1 MLALPFIYGD
11 QGLKVALVM
20 LATSAVGLAV
30 YKILKRTFVRERPFI
45 RHSGISLARRSARS
59 IQLPLGPHAACSCLH
74 LAGLRGVS
82 RTRFALVPLAL
93 SIAASR
99 VVLGLHYPT
108 DVLVGRLVRRCKRR
122 DRRVADLS
130 RPSPGFMRVLFV
142 SDVYFPRVNGV
153 STSIRTFRSDLARLG
168 VETMLV
174 APAYPGA
181 AQDDDPSIIRVP
193 SGGVPRDPEDRRFL
207 GGPLKL
213 ALNAELAARVDLV
226 HIHTPFIAHYAG
238 VRFAREH
245 GLPVVATYHTF
256 FEDYLHHYVPIL
268 PRGIGR
274 WIARRFTLS
283 QCADVAA
290 LISPSAPMRDA
301 LAAYGVTTPIEVL
314 PTGLAA
320 ESFAPGDGA
329 RFRKQFALPADRPLL
344 LYVGRVAFE
353 KNIDFLLRT
362 FVRVLTRQPD
372 ALFVIAGE
380 GPALAHPES
389 TGARAWDP
397 GRGSIH
403 RLSRSK
409 HRTSRLLCGRRCFR
423 IRFTHGNPGAG
434 AARGHGAGHAGR
446 IDCRTRHALDPH
458 AGLRRIRGAGAGGS
472 LRGGGDA
479 GAETRARCAAPGEV
493 ASSRRI
499 LGVAGD
505 GTSACVVLREGKSN
519 FFRSSNGVPPG
530 PRFEWSAAPGNRSS

>member
-1 MLALPFIYGD
+1 
-11 QGLKVALVM
+11 
-20 LATSAVGLAV
+20 
-30 YKILKRTFVRERPFI
+30 
-45 RHSGISLARRSARS
+45 
-59 IQLPLGPHAACSCLH
+59 
-74 LAGLRGVS
+74 
-82 RTRFALVPLAL
+82 
-93 SIAASR
+93 
-99 VVLGLHYPT
+99 
-108 DVLVGRLVRRCKRR
+108 
-122 DRRVADLS
+122 
-130 RPSPGFMRVLFV
+130 MRVLFV

-153 STSIRTFRSDLARLG
+153 STSIRTFRSDLAQLG
-168 VETMLV
+168 VETTLV
-174 APAYPGA
+174 APAYPGVG
-181 AQDDDPSIIRVP
+181 QDDDSSIIRVP

-213 ALNAELAARVDLV
+213 ALNQKLAAQVDLV

-301 LAAYGVTTPIEVL
+301 LTAYGVTTPIEVL

-329 RFRKQFALPADRPLL
+329 RFRQQFALPADQPLL

-362 FVRVLTRQPD
+362 FVRVLTRRPD

-380 GPALAHPES
+380 GPALPHL
-389 TGARAWDP
+389 
-397 GRGSIH
+397 H
-403 RLSRSK
+403 RLARELGIQDAVRFIGYLDRS
-409 HRTSRLLCGRRCFR
+409 TELPDCY
-423 IRFTHGNPGAG
+423 
-434 AARGHGAGHAGR
+434 AA
-446 IDCRTRHALDPH
+446 
-458 AGLRRIRGAGAGGS
+458 
-472 LRGGGDA
+472 GDA
-479 GAETRARCAAPGEV
+479 FVFASRTETQGLVLLEAMAQGTPVVSTAELGTRSILTSDCGAFVVPEQEEAFAAAVMQALKLAPDAQRRAKLRAHAESWASLAMARRLVSFYEQVKATSSEVRTGSHRDPVSSGAQLLGTVAP
-493 ASSRRI
+493 
-499 LGVAGD
+499 D
-505 GTSACVVLREGKSN
+505 DLR
-519 FFRSSNGVPPG
+519 
-530 PRFEWSAAPGNRSS
+530 

>member
-1 MLALPFIYGD
+1 
-11 QGLKVALVM
+11 
-20 LATSAVGLAV
+20 
-30 YKILKRTFVRERPFI
+30 
-45 RHSGISLARRSARS
+45 
-59 IQLPLGPHAACSCLH
+59 
-74 LAGLRGVS
+74 
-82 RTRFALVPLAL
+82 
-93 SIAASR
+93 
-99 VVLGLHYPT
+99 
-108 DVLVGRLVRRCKRR
+108 
-122 DRRVADLS
+122 
-130 RPSPGFMRVLFV
+130 MRVLFV

-174 APAYPGA
+174 APAYPGV

-207 GGPLKL
+207 SGPLKFV
-213 ALNAELAARVDLV
+213 LNPELAARVDLV

-245 GLPVVATYHTF
+245 DLPVVATYHTF

-329 RFRKQFALPADRPLL
+329 RFRKQFALSADRPLL

-380 GPALAHPES
+380 GPALAHLN
-389 TGARAWDP
+389 
-397 GRGSIH
+397 
-403 RLSRSK
+403 RL
-409 HRTSRLLCGRRCFR
+409 
-423 IRFTHGNPGAG
+423 
-434 AARGHGAGHAGR
+434 ARGLGIQDVVRFIGYLDR
-446 IDCRTRHALDPH
+446 STELPDCYA
-458 AGLRRIRGAGAGGS
+458 
-472 LRGGGDA
+472 
-479 GAETRARCAAPGEV
+479 
-493 ASSRRI
+493 
-499 LGVAGD
+499 AGD
-505 GTSACVVLREGKSN
+505 VFVFASRTETQGLVLLEAMAQGTPVVSTAELGTRSILSPDCGAFIVPEQEEAFAAAVMQALKLAPDAPRRAKLRAHAESWASLGMARRLVSFYEQVKAI
-519 FFRSSNGVPPG
+519 SSEVRTGSHRDPVSSG
-530 PRFEWSAAPGNRSS
+530 AQLLGTVAPDDLR